1 MTRMT
6 RREFQLGSLGAVAAA
21 GPVKAL
27 MGEAAM
33 AGEITGPAMTGLA
46 VPAYELPVPRSISPQ
61 AQAFLSGA
69 AKRIAAMGDAPP
81 SGDQREAAE
90 RALQMLRPR
99 AAGFKGKLETIEL
112 DDGVKLYRVIP
123 DGRNVR
129 RTKLAYFDIHG
140 GGFTAG
146 GGEMCQVLA
155 TLRAMEYG
163 VEVWSVDYRLAPENV
178 YPAALDDCMA
188 AWREVLKHRKAK
200 DIVAGGASAGGNLV
214 AAMLLRARDE
224 GLPLPAALLMLTPG
238 VDMTGAGDS
247 RIANRFHD
255 VTLYGG
261 VGDGPVSYAGSADT
275 KHPYLSPVYGDFT
288 KGWVPTLL
296 SSGTRDV
303 LLSDTVRMHRAL
315 RRAGVQ
321 AELHITEAG
330 CHAGFMGTAP
340 EDMELMAECKR
351 FCEAAWGIA

>member
-1 MTRMT
+1 M
-6 RREFQLGSLGAVAAA
+6 G
-21 GPVKAL
+21 L
-27 MGEAAM
+27 MGETAVANDLT
-33 AGEITGPAMTGLA
+33 ALNVPAM
-46 VPAYELPVPRSISPQ
+46 VLPVPTSISPQ

-69 AKRIAAMGDAPP
+69 AKRIAAMGNTPP
-81 SGDQREAAE
+81 SGDQREATE

-99 AAGFKGKLETIEL
+99 AAGFKGKLETIAL
-112 DDGVKLYRVIP
+112 GQGAKLYRVIP
-123 DGRNVR
+123 DGRQGR
-129 RTKLAYFDIHG
+129 RAELAYFDIHG

-155 TLRAMEYG
+155 TLRAMENG
-163 VEVWSVDYRLAPENV
+163 VEVWSVDYRLAPSHA

-188 AWREVLKHRKAK
+188 AWREVLKHHKAQ
-200 DIVAGGASAGGNLV
+200 DIVAAGASAGGNLV

-224 GLPLPAALLMLTPG
+224 GLPLPAGLLMLTPA

-255 VTLYGG
+255 VNLYGG
-261 VGDGPVSYAGSADT
+261 GGDGPGSYAGNAD
-275 KHPYLSPVYGDFT
+275 KNHPYLSPINGDLT
-288 KGWVPTLL
+288 DGWPPTLL
-296 SSGTRDV
+296 SSGTRDL

-330 CHAGFMGTAP
+330 CHGGFMGTAP
-340 EDMELMAECKR
+340 EDHELMAECKR
-351 FCEAAWGIA
+351 FCDAAWGLGRS